1 MDNLVFVASPYRAD
15 AYETMVENQSFAIKF
30 MRNLWERTNEV
41 GFAPHTYFPAFLDE
55 DDEYQRNVGIAV
67 GLEIMKICKRMY
79 VVGPTIS
86 EGMKAEIDVANKL
99 GLEIIY
105 VPNPD
110 VFFTPKTESQVS
122 KWPLLQRIWQL
133 LFSSFS

>member
-86 EGMKAEIDVANKL
+86 EILMYFLLLKL
-99 GLEIIY
+99 NHRYRNGLY
-105 VPNPD
+105 C
-110 VFFTPKTESQVS
+110 KESGS
-122 KWPLLQRIWQL
+122 YCFL
-133 LFSSFS
+133 LFLSYNLRGERT